1 MSKILITADRV
12 IAGPADRPIADGA
25 VLVDVDSGV
34 IAAVG
39 SAAELEASVD
49 ARVPRLRSPGATLL
63 PGMMD
68 CHVHLAFDAGPDLV
82 SAVVDATPDEL
93 AAAMA
98 DRARQLLAAGVTTVR
113 DLGDRGGLA
122 VALRDSI
129 ASETAASEAAASGAV
144 AGPRIVT
151 ATAPITSRGGH
162 CGFLGGEVTTD
173 EEIRER
179 IARNAAAGADLI
191 KVMASGGALTPGGP
205 RMWEPQFTPD
215 QLRLIVR
222 EAAHHG
228 LGVAAH
234 AHGTETIGQCVDAG
248 VRTIEHCSWRTA
260 EGIVYDPEVTRRI
273 VDNDVS
279 VCRCV
284 SGDWQL
290 FLKQM
295 GPERAQQMI
304 ESIGEMRE
312 AGVRFIAGTDA
323 GVPGARFGDY
333 VGMLEF
339 FASIGFGNTEI
350 LDMATVN
357 AAHALGLGD
366 AGVLAPGRRADLI
379 VVDGDPV
386 AELDALRRIRHVF
399 AAGRLA
405 DRTGPD
411 NG

>member
-1 MSKILITADRV
+1 MSKVLIIADRV
-12 IAGPADRPIADGA
+12 VAGPAEHLIADGA
-25 VLVDVDSGV
+25 VLVDSGV
-34 IAAVG
+34 VVAVG
-39 SAAELEASVD
+39 AAAELDVSVD
-49 ARVPRLRSPGATLL
+49 AQVPRLRCHGATVL
-63 PGMMD
+63 PGMAD
-68 CHVHLAFDAGPDLV
+68 CHVHLAFDAGPDIV
-82 SAVVDATPDEL
+82 GAVVDTESSEL
-93 AAAMA
+93 STAMA
-98 DRARQLLAAGVTTVR
+98 DRARLMLAAGVTTVR
-113 DLGDRGGLA
+113 DLGDRDGLT

-129 ASETAASEAAASGAV
+129 RSGAV
-144 AGPRIVT
+144 TGPRILA
-151 ATAPITSRGGH
+151 ATTPLTSRGGH

-173 EEIRER
+173 DAIRAQ
-179 IARNAAAGADLI
+179 IARNAEAGADLI

-205 RMWEPQFTPD
+205 RMWEPQFTAA

-222 EAAHHG
+222 EAARHG
-228 LGVAAH
+228 LDVAAH

-260 EGIVYDPEVTRRI
+260 EGIVYDSAITGRI
-273 VDNDVS
+273 VGHDVA

-284 SGDWQL
+284 SGDWEL

-295 GPERAQQMI
+295 GSERAQQMAEVI
-304 ESIGEMRE
+304 QEMRG

-339 FASIGFGNTEI
+339 FASLGFRNAEI

-357 AAHALGLGD
+357 AAHALGLRD
-366 AGVLAPGRRADLI
+366 TGVVAPGMRADLV
-379 VVDGDPV
+379 VVDGNPLT
-386 AELDALRRIRHVF
+386 ELDALRRVRYVF

-405 DRTGPD
+405 VRPD